1 MYIHYYTLK
10 DGNYIRL
17 EDDWNIFNPRKC
29 KWFPYDFITINYGDC
44 DGRSY
49 DSFSDRGHEWT
60 DEDAWDAMTD
70 GMYGDYPGPGWD
82 PESFGY

>member
-1 MYIHYYTLK
+1 MVGVHL
-10 DGNYIRL
+10 NSL
-17 EDDWNIFNPRKC
+17 IF
-29 KWFPYDFITINYGDC
+29 YDYSGESYG
-44 DGRSY
+44 GRY
-49 DSFSDRGHEWT
+49 ENDGHEWT